1 MDFSEKLQK
10 LRRDR
15 NWTQEQLAEQ
25 LFVSRTAISKWESG
39 RGTPSID
46 SLKSISK
53 LFSVS
58 IDDLLSSEELITI
71 AENESKEKT
80 RSIRTTVFGV
90 LDSMAALILFLPL
103 FGQQGETTIEM
114 VSLLSLIRTT
124 IYIRASYFIWT
135 AATTLWGVLTL
146 ALQFIQNPRW
156 LKISASLSLILSIL
170 GTTAFVIS
178 QQPYAAM
185 LIFFTLLLKG
195 ILLIKR
201 A

>member
-1 MDFSEKLQK
+1 MDFSEKLQT

-15 NWTQEQLAEQ
+15 HWTQEQLAEP
-25 LFVSRTAISKWESG
+25 LFVSRSAVSKWESG

-46 SLKSISK
+46 SLKTISK
-53 LFSVS
+53 VFSVS
-58 IDDLLSSEELITI
+58 IDDLLSGEELITI

-90 LDSMAALILFLPL
+90 LDGMAALILFLPL
-103 FGQQGETTIEM
+103 FGQQGETMIEM
-114 VSLLSLIRTT
+114 VPLLSLVK
-124 IYIRASYFIWT
+124 ASIFTRVSCFIWT

-146 ALQFIQNPRW
+146 ALQSVQNPCW
-156 LKISASLSLILSIL
+156 LKSSASLSLMLSIL
-170 GTTAFVIS
+170 GTMVFVLS
-178 QQPYAAM
+178 QQSYAAM
-185 LIFFTLLLKG
+185 LIFFPLLLKG

>member
-1 MDFSEKLQK
+1 MDFSEKLQN

-15 NWTQEQLAEQ
+15 NWTQEQLSEQ
-25 LFVSRTAISKWESG
+25 LFVSRTAVSKWESG

-46 SLKSISK
+46 SLKAISR

-58 IDDLLSSEELITI
+58 IDDLLSGEELITI
-71 AENESKEKT
+71 TENESKEKA
-80 RSIRTTVFGV
+80 RSIGTTIFGV
-90 LDSMAALILFLPL
+90 LDSMAVLILFLPL
-103 FGQQGETTIEM
+103 FGQQGETMIEM
-114 VSLLSLIRTT
+114 VSLLSLVRAP

-135 AATTLWGVLTL
+135 AATTLWGILTL
-146 ALQFIQNPRW
+146 ALQSVHNSLW
-156 LKISASLSLILSIL
+156 LKTSVSLSLALSIL

-178 QQPYAAM
+178 QQPYAAI
-185 LIFFTLLLKG
+185 LIFSTLLLKG